1 MSVGNLA
8 QVFDKKSLV
17 VVFAYVPAGLGHLR
31 ITDALFHGLPEGVN
45 PLLLGPEDGLTNFF
59 HRITS
64 VNPIAKS
71 ILEWQQQ
78 GLPDVLYTRFFR
90 WFLKNTTNK
99 LYQELYLVLEQRMD
113 LPKTV
118 LVVATHFG
126 LAHQLVAIK
135 RKIEEDRHL
144 KMIIVLQV
152 TDDSFQRLW
161 YVPGVDMIF
170 VPSGKIKQLL
180 LDYGKEEGLASVPME
195 VLPYPVDPFMADK
208 MVKEDYLNR
217 VNQLDGQSK
226 SAIHMAI
233 PVSGAAVGMTFLTHM
248 IDGLHDKSD
257 RFKFHIISKSTPYTQ
272 DFLKEMVNRPF
283 VDFNVSFSSREIIDK
298 YEELYRQEVISLEIT
313 KPSEQSFKSLFS
325 PEQKGGSIMLFSDPI
340 GKQEYDNLDFLRRH
354 HLIPLKSEMDQM
366 WQDAENDTEIDG
378 EGKWILE
385 KAKHWRGLILPEG
398 SVKAANLIWWCLNQG
413 VLKTMIRDYNLPKDE
428 NSELGSDGVKK
439 FWQKVAELV
448 EEKS

>member
-1 MSVGNLA
+1 MINLV

-17 VVFAYVPAGLGHLR
+17 IVFAYVPAGLGHLR
-31 ITDALFHGLPEGVN
+31 ITDSFFHGLPDGVN
-45 PLLLGPEDGLTNFF
+45 PLLLGPEDKLTNFF

-90 WFLKNTTNK
+90 WFLKHTTDK
-99 LYQELYLVLEQRMD
+99 LYQELCLVLEQRMD

-118 LVVATHFG
+118 LVVSTHFG

-135 RKIEEDRHL
+135 RKIEEDRHI

-161 YVPGVDMIF
+161 YIPGVDLTI
-170 VPSGKIKQLL
+170 VPSEKTKQLL
-180 LDYGKEEGLASVPME
+180 IDYGKDEGLAPVSME
-195 VLPYPVDPFMADK
+195 VLPYPVDPLMADK
-208 MVKEDYLNR
+208 MSQDDLKNR
-217 VNQLDGQSK
+217 MSQLDKESK
-226 SAIHMAI
+226 TAIHMAI
-233 PVSGAAVGMTFLTHM
+233 PISGAAVGMTFLTHM
-248 IDGLHDKSD
+248 IDALHEKSD
-257 RFKFHIISKSTPYTQ
+257 RFKFHVISKSTPYTQ
-272 DFLKEMVNRPF
+272 DFLKEMLNRPF
-283 VDFNVSFSSREIIDK
+283 VNFEVSFSSREIVDK
-298 YEELYRQEVISLEIT
+298 YAQLYSREIISLEIT
-313 KPSEQSFKSLFS
+313 KPSEQAFKALFS

-366 WQDAENDTEIDG
+366 WKDAENNMEIDG
-378 EGKWILE
+378 GGKWILE
-385 KAKHWRGLILPEG
+385 KAKHWRGLILPFH
-398 SVKAANLIWWCLNQG
+398 SAKAANFIWWCQKQG
-413 VLKTMIRDYNLPKDE
+413 VFEAMIKNYSELKDE
-428 NSELGSDGVKK
+428 GNELGSDGVSQ

-448 EEKS
+448 AEKS

>member
-1 MSVGNLA
+1 MINLA

-17 VVFAYVPAGLGHLR
+17 IVFAYVPAGLGHLR
-31 ITDALFHGLPEGVN
+31 ITDSLFHGLPDGIN

-64 VNPIAKS
+64 VNPIARS
-71 ILEWQQQ
+71 VLEWQQQ

-90 WFLKNTTNK
+90 WFLKHSTDK
-99 LYQELYLVLEQRMD
+99 LYQELRLVLEQRMD
-113 LPKTV
+113 LSKTV

-135 RKIEEDRHL
+135 RKIEEDRHI
-144 KMIIVLQV
+144 KMIIVLQI

-161 YVPGVDMIF
+161 YVPGVDLIF
-170 VPSGKIKQLL
+170 VPSEKTKQLL
-180 LDYGKEEGLASVPME
+180 IDYGKDENLPPVSME
-195 VLPYPVDPFMADK
+195 VLPYPVDPLMADK
-208 MVKEDYLNR
+208 MSRVDLENRMDQLNKE
-217 VNQLDGQSK
+217 SK

-248 IDGLHDKSD
+248 IDALHEKSD

-272 DFLKEMVNRPF
+272 DFLKEMLNRPF
-283 VDFNVSFSSREIIDK
+283 VNFEVSFSSREIVDK
-298 YEELYRQEVISLEIT
+298 YADLYRREVVSLEIT
-313 KPSEQSFKSLFS
+313 KPSEQAFKALFC

-366 WQDAENDTEIDG
+366 WKDGENNMEIDG
-378 EGKWILE
+378 GGKWIID
-385 KAKHWRGLILPEG
+385 KAKHWRGLILPFR
-398 SVKAANLIWWCLNQG
+398 SATAANFIWWCQKQG
-413 VLKTMIRDYNLPKDE
+413 VFETMIKNYSELKDE
-428 NSELGSDGVKK
+428 GNELGSGGVSK
-439 FWQKVAELV
+439 FWQKVAQLV
-448 EEKS
+448 AEKS

>member
-1 MSVGNLA
+1 MINLA

-17 VVFAYVPAGLGHLR
+17 IVFAYVPAGLGHLR
-31 ITDALFHGLPEGVN
+31 ITDSLFHGLPKGVN

-64 VNPIAKS
+64 VNPVAKS

-90 WFLKNTTNK
+90 WFLKNTTDN
-99 LYQELYLVLEQRMD
+99 LYQELRLVLEQRMD

-135 RKIEEDRHL
+135 RKIEEDRHI

-161 YVPGVDMIF
+161 YVPGVDLIF
-170 VPSGKIKQLL
+170 IPSEKTKQLL
-180 LDYGKEEGLASVPME
+180 VDYGKKEGLDPVEME
-195 VLPYPVDPFMADK
+195 VLPYPVDPLMADK
-208 MVKEDYLNR
+208 MGQNDWENRMNQLNR
-217 VNQLDGQSK
+217 QSK
-226 SAIHMAI
+226 SSINMAI

-248 IDGLHDKSD
+248 IDGLHDKSE

-272 DFLKEMVNRPF
+272 DFLREMVNRSF
-283 VDFNVSFSSREIIDK
+283 VNFEVSFSSREIVDK
-298 YEELYRQEVISLEIT
+298 YAELYRREVISLEIT
-313 KPSEQSFKSLFS
+313 KPSEQAFKTLFA
-325 PEQKGGSIMLFSDPI
+325 PEQKGGSIMLFSEPI

-366 WQDAENDTEIDG
+366 WQDAENNMEIDG
-378 EGKWILE
+378 GGKWILE
-385 KAKHWRGLILPEG
+385 KAKHWRGLILPFR
-398 SVKAANLIWWCLNQG
+398 SAKAANFIWWCQEQG
-413 VLKTMIRDYNLPKDE
+413 VFETMVKDYSEPKE
-428 NSELGSDGVKK
+428 EGNELGSDGVTQ

-448 EEKS
+448 AEKS